1 MRCEATYFLARE
13 MHLDVGVHQVS
24 VLPDEGLLHV
34 GHDAGVHLR
43 EALGSVDPHVELGP
57 LPLCRD
63 ALRQQKVPAS
73 ARRQKVDVR

>member
-1 MRCEATYFLARE
+1 MTCEGVYLLARK
-13 MHLDVGVHQVS
+13 MHLDVRVHQVS

-34 GHDAGVHLR
+34 RHDAGVHLR
-43 EALGSVDPHVELGP
+43 EALGAVDLHVELGP

-73 ARRQKVDVR
+73 AQR

>member
-1 MRCEATYFLARE
+1 MKGAHLLARK

-24 VLPDEGLLHV
+24 VLADEGLLHV

-43 EALGSVDPHVELGP
+43 EALGTVDLHVELGP
-57 LPLCRD
+57 LPLCRY

-73 ARRQKVDVR
+73 AQR